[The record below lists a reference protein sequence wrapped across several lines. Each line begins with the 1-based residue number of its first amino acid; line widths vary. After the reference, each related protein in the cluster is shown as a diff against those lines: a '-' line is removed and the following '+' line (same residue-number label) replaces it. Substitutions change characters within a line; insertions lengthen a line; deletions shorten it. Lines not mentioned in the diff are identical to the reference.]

1 MQKRKIWWKSWR
13 AAIFALATVVAGAVV
28 YLLPYQEPQIAEP
41 EAEIYLKQ
49 ADGHGI
55 APPAGSQTDLPDR
68 NPARSS
74 EPRP

>member
-13 AAIFALATVVAGAVV
+13 AALFALATVVAGAIV
-28 YLLPYQEPQIAEP
+28 YLLPYKEPRIVEP

-55 APPAGSQTDLPDR
+55 TPPGSPLYLPDHAPTR
-68 NPARSS
+68 GSD
-74 EPRP
+74 PRP